1 MLVTVAGALAAPPFT
16 SRIADRYIAPT
27 DEAVQTRVY
36 VLAGG
41 SNMDGRAN
49 AAELTAVNLERIQ
62 NASMR
67 VQLVY
72 IGGFDP
78 AAALRLGFKGP
89 ASRYEGPLATVSPNK
104 MLKQKFRLSRSFGP
118 ELFFGA
124 ALAEA
129 HPTGRFELIKHGFGG
144 SRLVNAS
151 WSNKVPVSEPMNSAQ
166 AWEGLVAWSPGDWRF
181 RATKLKASW
190 PSDPDQFHKS
200 TSTRPGVLY
209 EGLVTDVLQR
219 LRDDKAAVLSGVLWV
234 HGEIESNSPE
244 TARAYPDALAEIV
257 RGMRSDLRAPEL
269 PFAMLMPWPR
279 GAHLA
284 PALPEF
290 LSGLHALE
298 RDLPHFQFVR
308 ATDASPLEV
317 YGDRYSSLAASPF
330 DASDVLTHYTEAG
343 QRAAGELLARH
354 APYLS

>member
-1 MLVTVAGALAAPPFT
+1 MLVTVAGALAAPSFT
-16 SRIADRYIAPT
+16 SRIADRYIAPA

-72 IGGFDP
+72 VGGFDP
-78 AAALRLGFKGP
+78 TRVKSP
-89 ASRYEGPLATVSPNK
+89 ASRYEGPLATVSPVQ

-144 SRLVNAS
+144 STLVNAS
-151 WSNKVPVSEPMNSAQ
+151 WSNKVPVAEPTNSAQ
-166 AWEGLVAWSPGDWRF
+166 AWEGVVAWSPGDWRF

-209 EGLVTDVLQR
+209 ECLVTDVLQR

-234 HGEIESNSPE
+234 HGEMECHNPE

-290 LSGLHALE
+290 LSGLRALE
-298 RDLPHFQFVR
+298 RDLPHFQLVR

-354 APYLS
+354 VPYLS